1 MQKTKLGISVGL
13 LAAAV
18 YFMGLFSGYV
28 VAILLTGYILLFE
41 ENEWLRKN
49 AVKAVVLMTVFS
61 LLSVLIGFIPTI
73 FGMVDDAF
81 ATLGGN
87 VVFSI
92 LYDIISIIEKIL
104 GIIEKVIF
112 LIIGFKAL
120 KQQTTDILFVDNII
134 EKYM

>member
-1 MQKTKLGISVGL
+1 
-13 LAAAV
+13 
-18 YFMGLFSGYV
+18 
-28 VAILLTGYILLFE
+28 
-41 ENEWLRKN
+41 
-49 AVKAVVLMTVFS
+49 MTVFS

-92 LYDIISIIEKIL
+92 PYDIISIIEKIL